1 MIQGATLIRFMVT
14 IALFILLP
22 RNTNQ
27 DGEFT
32 PMQLGGRHESVCRG
46 MTGSLEPAGGLEEED
61 EEGCGSSETR
71 QRHSATAADALD
83 SEQHPSCQEGEATFC
98 SHAKRQKPFE

>member
-1 MIQGATLIRFMVT
+1 MI

-32 PMQLGGRHESVCRG
+32 PRQLGGRPESVCRG

-61 EEGCGSSETR
+61 EEEGCGSSETR
-71 QRHSATAADALD
+71 QRNSDTAADALV
-83 SEQHPSCQEGEATFC
+83 SEQHPSCQEGEATCC
-98 SHAKRQKPFE
+98 SHAKHQKPFE